1 MSPNQVVD
9 QAKSKFQSALAHF
22 HEELKKVRTG
32 RAHPGMLDG
41 LMVTAYGTQ
50 MPLIQVGNVTAPEA
64 QLLQITPFDPNN
76 IQAIASAIRDNPS
89 LGLNPS
95 DDGRVVRIPIP
106 ALTEERRREFVK
118 LLGTKV
124 EDCMVTLRNIR
135 HDTLKSIDQAK
146 KDKTIGEDEAVRLEK
161 QVDETMASTK
171 GQVEAAA
178 KTKEQEILTI

>member
-9 QAKSKFQSALAHF
+9 QAKSKFQGALAHF
-22 HEELKKVRTG
+22 QEELKKVRTG

-41 LMVTAYGTQ
+41 VMVSAYGAQ

-106 ALTEERRREFVK
+106 SLTEERRREYVK
-118 LLGTKV
+118 MLGGKV
-124 EDCMVTLRNIR
+124 EDCMVSLRNVR
-135 HDTLKSIDQAK
+135 HDTLKVIDQAK
-146 KDKTIGEDEAVRLEK
+146 KDKTIGEDEANRLEK
-161 QVDETMASTK
+161 QVDEAMASTK
-171 GQVEAAA
+171 AQVDAAA
-178 KTKEQEILTI
+178 KAKEQEIMTV